1 MYFSVH
7 KVPTFWEGHENTDF
21 ILLSNSNQLG
31 DFIKSFGSSQ
41 NILIWTLNTFTF
53 LWQKFAGL
61 VCLCTCK
68 LDTNSKYTQWEQNL
82 LLSKVQKS
90 IDFCEYVS
98 KEKVTLYW
106 QIFILKKKTLTIL
119 VLVHHL
125 FPAIYKRLNYV
136 CKYSFYEKSL
146 YWFLS
151 KFFRE
156 CQSTLRHIEIKVLY
170 KELRERP

>member
-1 MYFSVH
+1 M
-7 KVPTFWEGHENTDF
+7 
-21 ILLSNSNQLG
+21 G

-90 IDFCEYVS
+90 IDFCEYIRI
-98 KEKVTLYW
+98 KRKGD
-106 QIFILKKKTLTIL
+106 FILANFYFEKTTTYNFGFGPPPFSCNLQKIEL
-119 VLVHHL
+119 
-125 FPAIYKRLNYV
+125 
-136 CKYSFYEKSL
+136 CKYSF
-146 YWFLS
+146 
-151 KFFRE
+151 
-156 CQSTLRHIEIKVLY
+156 
-170 KELRERP
+170 